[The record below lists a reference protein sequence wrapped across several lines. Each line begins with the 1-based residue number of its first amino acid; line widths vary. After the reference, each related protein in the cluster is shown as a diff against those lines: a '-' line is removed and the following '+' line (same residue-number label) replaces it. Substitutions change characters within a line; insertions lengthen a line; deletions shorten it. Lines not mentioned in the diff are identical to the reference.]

1 MLRFALRKVA
11 RAVGVMLLVTFAT
24 FTLMYGNGRGI
35 ARGVLGVDAT
45 PAAVQAEVVKL
56 GLNQPLVVQYGKWLR
71 GVVTGNLG
79 TSFFTGQP
87 VRSVL
92 STRVPVTL
100 TLIVVTLA
108 LAAVLSVLIGVAAAV
123 YGGWIDRVIQPLS
136 ALGAAIPAFIIAIGL
151 VFAFAIRVRFFPA
164 TGYVSPNQSITG
176 WLSSITL
183 PVLALLVGSIAAAAS
198 QFRGTVRDTLSQDF
212 VRTLRARGIPE
223 SRVIFRHVLR
233 NAAGPGLTVLSLQT
247 IALIGGAVIIEQVF
261 ALTGIGSLS
270 NTAAQQGDVPIVMGL
285 VLVTTI
291 IVQVV
296 NLLGDL
302 ANAAVNPKARMS

>member
-1 MLRFALRKVA
+1 MFKFVLRKVA
-11 RAVGVMLLVTFAT
+11 RAVAVMLVVTFAT
-24 FTLMYGNGRGI
+24 FTLMYGNGQGV
-35 ARGVLGVDAT
+35 ARAVLGIQAT
-45 PAAVQAEVVKL
+45 PAAIQAEVVRL
-56 GLNQPLVVQYGKWLR
+56 GLNQPLVVQYVKWLR

-79 TSFFTGQP
+79 SSFLTGQ
-87 VRSVL
+87 SVTSAL
-92 STRVPVTL
+92 SSRVPVTL
-100 TLIVVTLA
+100 TLVIATLV
-108 LAAVLSVLIGVAAAV
+108 LTAVLSVLIGVAAAV

-136 ALGAAIPAFIIAIGL
+136 VLGAAIPAFIIAIGL
-151 VFAFAIRVRFFPA
+151 VLAFAIRVRFFPA
-164 TGYVSPNQSITG
+164 TGYVSPNQSFTG

-183 PVLALLVGSIAAAAS
+183 PVLALLVGSIAGAAA
-198 QFRGTVRDTLSQDF
+198 QFRGAVRDTLSKDF

-261 ALTGIGSLS
+261 ALPGIGSLS

-302 ANAAVNPKARMS
+302 ANAAVNPKARM